1 MTHHLLRPWRA
12 LRARPRLAAS
22 AAVGALVYA
31 ALPAAWVTQPVTR
44 ALLAWNGFALLY
56 LALAW
61 QMARGAAP
69 ETMRRRAL
77 TQDEGRHFILAL
89 VVAAVA
95 AAVVAIATQLAAVK
109 GLPALAQG
117 HHVALAALTLV
128 TAWGFMQ
135 VLFAMHYAHD
145 FYMGRVRGQPDALV
159 FPGTPDPDYR
169 DFLYFA
175 CVIGTSGQT
184 ADVVFQGRALRGL
197 GALHCVLAFF
207 FNATVLALTINFGA
221 NLL

>member
-1 MTHHLLRPWRA
+1 MKRLLRPWRA

-22 AAVGALVYA
+22 AALGIAVHALLPWVVPMQAESRALVAWNAFALVY
-31 ALPAAWVTQPVTR
+31 L
-44 ALLAWNGFALLY
+44 G
-56 LALAW
+56 LAW

-77 TQDEGRHFILAL
+77 TQDEGRNFVLAL
-89 VVAAVA
+89 VVVAVA
-95 AAVVAIATQLAAVK
+95 AVVVAIATQLAAVK
-109 GLPALAQG
+109 GLPALSQG
-117 HHVALAALTLV
+117 RHVALAALTLL

-135 VLFAMHYAHD
+135 VLFALHYAHD

-184 ADVVFQGRALRGL
+184 ADVAFQGRALRGV
-197 GALHCVLAFF
+197 GALHCVIAFF
-207 FNATVLALTINFGA
+207 FNATIVALTINIGA
-221 NLL
+221 GLF